1 MPDKTRVQEGK
12 DTGKRPTVR
21 SLRTRLRAEFET
33 EKGAGKRPKKSWL
46 KREAPPPA
54 PRAADAPPPHSGTA
68 RAQAPHKPKPGSKR
82 KKTGRR
88 AQRNVGTGAS
98 LKRSEQVNT
107 PPARVRAAEISQT
120 RPSQAPAAPAMTPA
134 APAMTPAAADAPQPP
149 PQAAR
154 SHAPHKPTPGSGRK
168 RSGRRGHK
176 SGGSARHSTL
186 VSGLS
191 AAAKKRNLDNL
202 LDIFKEGLRLPKPI
216 IVASVVSSLLGLAL
230 PLSVLQIYD
239 RILPN
244 QSIETLSLLT
254 IGLFAAFALDAALKM
269 LRSYLLGWN
278 AVRSGF
284 DAQLSAV
291 SRLLHAPH
299 SNVEKEPPGIWVDGL
314 EAVRELSAFEG
325 SQSRLLTLDIPL
337 AAIFLIVLG
346 LVGGALMIVPLL
358 LIAGFGILAA
368 YHGKRL
374 QQVLATR
381 SEQDNRKHD
390 FLVESL
396 SGIHT
401 LKGLAME
408 SMILRR
414 FERLQKG
421 SAVASYDT
429 ILLGNK
435 LQSMGIM
442 FANLMMISVVSVG
455 ALFVMSG
462 NLSIGG
468 LACCSLLSGRLTQP
482 VLSGIG
488 MWTEFQ
494 NIQLAQERAGKFS
507 ALEADAGPRT
517 APDRE
522 LTGSITLDKV
532 GFEYPGAKQRICL
545 SDINLRVLP
554 GDFVGIKG
562 EDGSGR
568 STLVKLI
575 TGELKPTSGSVIIG
589 GLESCPNREQLQV
602 ADVAYVSAHSATFK
616 GTILE
621 NITMFRTGE
630 AIEAAQRAARLIGLE
645 DEIHRLPDG
654 YDTALAQGVA
664 QTLSSG
670 LLQRV
675 SIARALAR
683 DPKILIFDEANS
695 LLDFQSDS
703 ALRKGLES
711 LKGQMTAI
719 IISNRPSF
727 LSLAERVFALQN
739 ATLVAQEPAVSAPAQ
754 TATRTPMQG
763 SAA

>member
-1 MPDKTRVQEGK
+1 MLDKSLVHEAKEVG
-12 DTGKRPTVR
+12 DRPTVQ
-21 SLRTRLRAEFET
+21 SLRNRLRAEFET
-33 EKGAGKRPKKSWL
+33 EKAVDRRPKKSWL
-46 KREAPPPA
+46 KRKKKPLKTAIIPENLKAEVEEPFKPDPVEPEVENPDISTTTGAAHPPATNAEPPPDIPKAHAPRNPA
-54 PRAADAPPPHSGTA
+54 PRVKSKNSRKTKGKSLASDHLSRLAA
-68 RAQAPHKPKPGSKR
+68 RA
-82 KKTGRR
+82 
-88 AQRNVGTGAS
+88 N
-98 LKRSEQVNT
+98 
-107 PPARVRAAEISQT
+107 
-120 RPSQAPAAPAMTPA
+120 
-134 APAMTPAAADAPQPP
+134 
-149 PQAAR
+149 
-154 SHAPHKPTPGSGRK
+154 
-168 RSGRRGHK
+168 
-176 SGGSARHSTL
+176 
-186 VSGLS
+186 
-191 AAAKKRNLDNL
+191 AAAKKRNLDSL

-216 IVASVVSSLLGLAL
+216 IVASVVSSFLGLAL
-230 PLSVLQIYD
+230 PLAVLQIYD

-244 QSIETLSLLT
+244 QSVETLALLT
-254 IGLFAAFALDAALKM
+254 LGLFGAFALDAVLKI

-278 AVRSGF
+278 AVRAGF

-291 SRLLHAPH
+291 TRLLKAPH
-299 SNVEKEPPGIWVDGL
+299 ARVEKEPPGIWVDGL

-325 SQSRLLTLDIPL
+325 GQSRLLTLDIPL
-337 AAIFLIVLG
+337 AGIFLIVLG
-346 LVGGALMIVPLL
+346 LVGGPLIIVPLL
-358 LIAGFGILAA
+358 LIAGFGALAA
-368 YHGKRL
+368 FNGKRL

-390 FLVESL
+390 FLVECL

-408 SMILRR
+408 PMILRR

-455 ALFVMSG
+455 ALFVMAG
-462 NLSIGG
+462 ELSIGG

-482 VLSGIG
+482 VLRGIG

-494 NIQLAQERAGKFS
+494 NIQLAQERAAKFS
-507 ALEADAGPRT
+507 TLEASTELTNSQAG
-517 APDRE
+517 E
-522 LTGSITLDKV
+522 LTGSIKLDKV
-532 GFEYPGAKQRICL
+532 GFEYQGAKTRSCL
-545 SDINLRVLP
+545 ADINLEVRP
-554 GDFVGIKG
+554 GEFVGIKG

-575 TGELKPTSGSVIIG
+575 TGELKPTRGSVLIG

-602 ADVAYVSAHSATFK
+602 KDVAYVSAHSATFK

-621 NITMFRTGE
+621 NITMFRTGV
-630 AIEAAQRAARLIGLE
+630 AIEAAQHAAKLIGLE
-645 DEIHRLPDG
+645 NEIHCLPDG
-654 YDTALAQGVA
+654 YDTPLAQGVA

-675 SIARALAR
+675 AIARALAR
-683 DPKILIFDEANS
+683 NPKILIFDEANS
-695 LLDFQSDS
+695 LLDFQSDA
-703 ALRKGLES
+703 ALRRGLES

-727 LSLAERVFALQN
+727 LSIAERVYALQDT
-739 ATLVAQEPAVSAPAQ
+739 TLVQQQ
-754 TATRTPMQG
+754 TAATPASTHAPMQG

>member
-1 MPDKTRVQEGK
+1 MLDKTLVQGAK
-12 DTGKRPTVR
+12 DTGERPTVQ
-21 SLRTRLRAEFET
+21 SLRNRLRAEFET
-33 EKGAGKRPKKSWL
+33 EKGADQRPKKSWL
-46 KREAPPPA
+46 KRKKSP
-54 PRAADAPPPHSGTA
+54 SGTA
-68 RAQAPHKPKPGSKR
+68 TAPDAPKTQVEATPAPG
-82 KKTGRR
+82 
-88 AQRNVGTGAS
+88 
-98 LKRSEQVNT
+98 
-107 PPARVRAAEISQT
+107 P
-120 RPSQAPAAPAMTPA
+120 APAQIKIPQNPAPSAKAMPPEAT
-134 APAMTPAAADAPQPP
+134 DDPP
-149 PQAAR
+149 PPPLQPQEATKA
-154 SHAPHKPTPGSGRK
+154 HAPHKPEPGAKRK
-168 RSGRRGHK
+168 KPDK
-176 SGGSARHSTL
+176 SSRENVVSARLSKL
-186 VSGLS
+186 ASGVN
-191 AAAKKRNLDNL
+191 AAAKKRNLDGL

-230 PLSVLQIYD
+230 PLAVLQIYD

-244 QSIETLSLLT
+244 QSIETLTLLT
-254 IGLFAAFALDAALKM
+254 IGLFGAFVLDAVLKV

-291 SRLLHAPH
+291 TRLLNAPH
-299 SNVEKEPPGIWVDGL
+299 PNVEKEPPGIWVDGL

-337 AAIFLIVLG
+337 AGIFLIVLG
-346 LVGGALMIVPLL
+346 LVGGPLIVVPLL
-358 LIAGFGILAA
+358 LIAGFGVMAA
-368 YHGKRL
+368 FHGKRL
-374 QQVLATR
+374 QQVLAAR

-390 FLVESL
+390 FLVECL

-455 ALFVMSG
+455 ALFVMAG
-462 NLSIGG
+462 ELSIGG

-482 VLSGIG
+482 VLRGIG

-507 ALEADAGPRT
+507 ELEVSTSVGNSLDS
-517 APDRE
+517 E
-522 LTGSITLDKV
+522 ITGSITLDKV
-532 GFEYPGAKQRICL
+532 GFEYPGVKKRSCL
-545 SDINLRVLP
+545 SDVSLVVRP
-554 GDFVGIKG
+554 GEFVGIKG

-575 TGELKPTSGSVIIG
+575 TGELKPTSGSVTIG

-602 ADVAYVSAHSATFK
+602 KDVAYVSAHSATFK

-621 NITMFRTGE
+621 NITMFRTG
-630 AIEAAQRAARLIGLE
+630 AAVEAAQRAAKLIGLE

-654 YDTALAQGVA
+654 YDTPLAQGVA
-664 QTLSSG
+664 QILSSG

-683 DPKILIFDEANS
+683 NPKILIFDEANS
-695 LLDFQSDS
+695 LLDFQSDA
-703 ALRKGLES
+703 ALRQGLES

-727 LSLAERVFALQN
+727 LSIAERVYALQDT
-739 ATLVAQEPAVSAPAQ
+739 TLVPHEPATATPAQ
-754 TATRTPMQG
+754 TATQVPMQG